1 MAQESAHQP
10 SGIEA
15 MRTLTEAFTEELDP
29 VATDRLLDVGTG
41 SGRFA
46 MALTKLVPE
55 GSVAGIDPARDRLL
69 TARDAITRHGI
80 GNFGLA
86 LGRAEALPFAP
97 QVFDCACLMFSLHH
111 FADPAKALCEMRRVV
126 KKGGYLVSVDSVLKE
141 PVDEVDR
148 RLRAVIEEAFRLT
161 HGPDHRFFTVPE
173 LQELYQRMGFSVR
186 SCRAYAFPVRQL
198 GLAGIP
204 QGGHWLDAHR
214 LLRSRH
220 DEDLMHRFE
229 RDYFFFREEAGQLL
243 VEGETVWAVIRAAKS
258 NN

>member
-1 MAQESAHQP
+1 MAHESGHQQ
-10 SGIEA
+10 SVIEA
-15 MRTLTEAFTEELDP
+15 MRTLTEAFIEELDP
-29 VATDRLLDVGTG
+29 ATTDRLLDVGTG

-46 MALTKLVPE
+46 IALTKLVPE

-86 LGRAEALPFAP
+86 RGRAEALPFAP
-97 QVFDCACLMFSLHH
+97 HVFDCACLMFSLHH
-111 FADPAKALCEMRRVV
+111 FADPAKGLCEIRRVV
-126 KKGGYLVSVDSVLKE
+126 KKRGCLVSVDSILKE
-141 PVDEVDR
+141 PVDEDDK

-161 HGPDHRFFTVPE
+161 HGPEHRFFTVPE
-173 LQELYQRMGFSVR
+173 LQELYHRMGFSVL
-186 SCRAYAFPVRQL
+186 SCSAYAFPVRQL

-204 QGGHWLDAHR
+204 QGGHWLEAHR

-220 DEDLMHRFE
+220 DEDLMRRFE
-229 RDYFFFREEAGQLL
+229 RDYFSFREEAGQLL
-243 VEGETVWAVIRAAKS
+243 VEGETIWAVIRAARS